1 MIKTTFL
8 IIGIII
14 ISIGFMPLF
23 EYGSEWP
30 ELDRAPNVQI
40 YPYIALVFFAIGGMF
55 IYIGSKR
62 KYVLKD
68 EKPNS

>member
-8 IIGIII
+8 IIGIAI
-14 ISIGFMPLF
+14 ISIGFIPLF

-30 ELDRAPNVQI
+30 ELDQAPNVQL
-40 YPYIALVFFAIGGMF
+40 YPYVAIVFFVIGGIL

-62 KYVLKD
+62 KSVIA
-68 EKPNS
+68 

>member
-1 MIKTTFL
+1 MIKTTLL

-30 ELDRAPNVQI
+30 ELDQAPNVQL
-40 YPYIALVFFAIGGMF
+40 YPYVALVLFVIGGIL
-55 IYIGSKR
+55 IYFGSKR
-62 KYVLKD
+62 NLVIA
-68 EKPNS
+68 